1 VSSTLI
7 CELARLELTGRGH
20 IFVLSALLSRL
31 PTKMADDDETS
42 DSSSSSSGSRYLS
55 STSDS
60 SSSEEDDNEENERKE
75 EEVATAC
82 GSKNESILNGKEEEE
97 EGGGKACV
105 VKEDVNV
112 SAKSREKA
120 TSVLTRVVHTESNTK
135 KTETGEDDQ
144 ARPMAVVGAHA
155 KGEAKGGKT
164 ETGEDERRRVSSADR
179 HKSSRSGV
187 HQARPMAVVEETG
200 RTSGKQ
206 SKQQK
211 RMARQNAF
219 MQAQQGVFGG
229 QQTGAHAKGEAKGG
243 PGAGEDAGGDKV
255 IEIDISDEKAEK
267 GQPDVA
273 DSLIYFEKQKKLLC
287 GQSALNNFVQ
297 GNVFTETQLVLLSK
311 KLFAHEEKLHNSSGN
326 PYSDGQGN
334 FSLQVLEL
342 ALENLDKEYE
352 LVRLLPIEQ
361 LEFDFLQLSA
371 LVSSIFSCC
380 LLRFLHVLF
389 SNVYMFF
396 YISVS

>member
-1 VSSTLI
+1 
-7 CELARLELTGRGH
+7 
-20 IFVLSALLSRL
+20 
-31 PTKMADDDETS
+31 MADDDETS

-60 SSSEEDDNEENERKE
+60 SSSKEDNNEENERKE

-112 SAKSREKA
+112 SAKS
-120 TSVLTRVVHTESNTK
+120 
-135 KTETGEDDQ
+135 Q
-144 ARPMAVVGAHA
+144 
-155 KGEAKGGKT
+155 
-164 ETGEDERRRVSSADR
+164 
-179 HKSSRSGV
+179 
-187 HQARPMAVVEETG
+187 ETG

-396 YISVS
+396 IYLSADKRR